1 MKNKLSSVLAAA
13 AVHTLAVAAIL
24 AAASGCE
31 KPANSEEPAPGPA
44 PEKSVSLSLGS
55 GTLTKTVLG
64 EPDGSAYPVYWCE
77 GDRIAV
83 NGQRSEPLH
92 GVGDKTT
99 DATFSVSGVSAP
111 YGVVYPSWICG
122 SMDGNSAEITLQT
135 VQKWIPGSFSN
146 GSAVLYG
153 QSDATDFT
161 LTNLCGVVR
170 FPVDFGKY
178 EITDIT
184 LTSLGTPLAGKFS
197 LNLATGELTA
207 VEAGQDI
214 SLSIPEGGFAA
225 GSDAGSDAGSG
236 DGSGAGGAAGVSEAV
251 ELNFCVPAG
260 EYAEGFNL
268 TITEKY
274 GRKMV
279 IEMRENTAVRSGVIV
294 GWAEQTFVPSGA
306 LIITDPE
313 SWNSFAAA
321 VNVGDYSSWKD
332 PESGEVSI
340 VANVTSADEL
350 TQIQSWDGVLNG
362 GGYTITRNS
371 LTKPLIKSIT
381 ETGIVKNLRLGGL
394 RTEKSSNSCASL
406 AAVNLGTVENC
417 ENRAALTATVDANFT
432 FCGLVEANGG
442 VMRDCTNSADFE
454 INLPFTANHLFMG
467 GGIAYRPN
475 VTLADKTTKLG
486 TFEDCRNVGN
496 ITIKKAATASSDLYK
511 CAVGGIL
518 ASAYAGTTETFV
530 TLKNCVNE
538 GNITLWENTFGNN
551 PKTQGAYCV
560 GGIVGRIAPVS
571 DQLDNNK
578 KVVCNYIIPAPK
590 TGFYSEITGCSNV
603 GTIDV
608 CSSIDSGASAG
619 MSGARQCY
627 VGGIAGIIV
636 GLSAKPAKIDGC
648 TNIGRILAGGTL
660 KPCSLVGGILGGTA
674 FSEISSCTNSG
685 SFGLTANTLAKTHA
699 QIGAV
704 GGIVGHVLKVSPV
717 PAIKG
722 CTSTAALP
730 KEAVAGCSGEI
741 YATGS
746 KPTVE

>member
-432 FCGLVEANGG
+432 FCSLVEMNGG
-442 VMRDCTNSADFE
+442 VMKDCVNSADFE